1 MAERQAAELQ
11 GVIDSE
17 LAALRA
23 MMGSW
28 RSGNRCGPQ
37 TPAESSSRS
46 GLGAAGSL
54 GMLLGR
60 GAAWSA

>member
-23 MMGSW
+23 MMRELAQREQMRAADSRRVVESLRRAGGS
-28 RSGNRCGPQ
+28 R
-37 TPAESSSRS
+37 
-46 GLGAAGSL
+46 